1 METVFGKQKEKEII
15 KIKYMKLAC
24 RRRLVI
30 LMLLARGWTHW
41 ITQKG
46 GKMRYSKKAS
56 MMRNENYFE
65 GEETIFVKP
74 GSGRFFRCSVILTA
88 SVLPVKSTTMVKR
101 GKQSEIFFM

>member
-1 METVFGKQKEKEII
+1 METDTGPVLETVFLKEKQII

-46 GKMRYSKKAS
+46 GKMRYLKKAS
-56 MMRNENYFE
+56 MNENYFE
-65 GEETIFVKP
+65 GEETLFVKP
-74 GSGRFFRCSVILTA
+74 GSGRFFRCSVILTV
-88 SVLPVKSTTMVKR
+88 SVLPVKSTTMV
-101 GKQSEIFFM
+101 